1 MQFNFS
7 HIYTCSHRATGVK
20 QARYRRG
27 PTRGSE
33 ALVRAC
39 AVYTCTIYNY
49 CVYGRSLALAVQCET
64 THGVYEIR
72 RGFCT
77 LVLSFF
83 TVLVLYIHTPKV
95 FIMYAI
101 SQVEVSVYVTAVK
114 DVSVS
119 VTVGL
124 PLSLERNTLV
134 LTVAVILTT
143 AIVGSTLGLVGRE
156 GRREGE
162 K

>member
-1 MQFNFS
+1 
-7 HIYTCSHRATGVK
+7 
-20 QARYRRG
+20 
-27 PTRGSE
+27 
-33 ALVRAC
+33 
-39 AVYTCTIYNY
+39 
-49 CVYGRSLALAVQCET
+49 
-64 THGVYEIR
+64 
-72 RGFCT
+72 
-77 LVLSFF
+77 
-83 TVLVLYIHTPKV
+83 
-95 FIMYAI
+95 MYAI

-143 AIVGSTLGLVGRE
+143 AIVRTTLGLGERE

-162 K
+162 KRVYICTSCYN